1 VLFRIFTIFA
11 VAALAIST
19 WILTSPRHRIQPEN
33 AGNRGNLPGYFLKN
47 AILTDYDLTGAP
59 GVRIEAERID
69 QVVQS
74 DLVQLYNVKVNY
86 QPPSGESWTLIGDT
100 AQLTPGAKVV
110 NVQGN
115 VKLTGEAVGRDA
127 EIPVVR
133 TDTLSYN
140 IPDSIVST
148 AADVSLEF
156 GPHILMARGLV
167 ANLKDQTMRL
177 EYKVNGRFHP

>member
-1 VLFRIFTIFA
+1 MLFRIFTILA

-19 WILTSPRHRIQPEN
+19 WILTSPRHRVQPEN
-33 AGNRGNLPGYFLKN
+33 AAGKGSLPGYFLKN
-47 AILTDYDLTGAP
+47 ANLIDYDVTGAP
-59 GVRIEAERID
+59 GLRIEAERID

-86 QPPSGESWTLIGDT
+86 QPPSGESWTLVGDT

-115 VKLTGEAVGRDA
+115 VKLTGEAVGRDS

-140 IPDSIVST
+140 IADGIVST
-148 AADVSLEF
+148 TADVSLEF